1 MGRDVVG
8 RTNGEEL
15 ASRNVPQSAEA
26 IDPRW
31 FTKPVLKFD
40 LMPPEARAA
49 DRHGGTPLADV
60 VQIARSY
67 AKTIDGVPHQLE
79 TGFRVYPARLVV
91 ARAVRPLRPAHGG
104 ALAPAGP
111 WRHLD
116 VVVYQAI
123 GTVDRTTGTL
133 DPGIGVMLESDDQD
147 EPADPQ
153 HRHAAEQWLRLP
165 PALRATLKRDVP
177 DPHTWLSNMVQSSYG
192 DVPQRQE
199 AVVVRIDGSK
209 LTYALLDRR
218 VSLGLRTKA
227 AASALTYAPW
237 SVTQVTFAHDGGGR
251 TTLEGSSE
259 GAGRALRR
267 GRGR

>member
-8 RTNGEEL
+8 RTSGEEL
-15 ASRNVPQSAEA
+15 ASRNASPSAEA

-31 FTKPVLKFD
+31 FTKPILKFD

-91 ARAVRPLRPAHGG
+91 ARAVRPLRPAQAG

-116 VVVYQAI
+116 VVVYQALS
-123 GTVDRTTGTL
+123 TVDRTSGEL
-133 DPGIGVMLESDDQD
+133 DPGIGVMPENDDEG
-147 EPADPQ
+147 EPADAQ

-177 DPHTWLSNMVQSSYG
+177 DPHTWLSNMTQWSFG

-199 AVVVRIDGSK
+199 TVVVRIDDSTV
-209 LTYALLDRR
+209 TYALLERR
-218 VSLGLRTKA
+218 VSLGLRA
-227 AASALTYAPW
+227 AYSLTHAPW

-251 TTLEGSSE
+251 TTIEGVSG
-259 GAGRALRR
+259 GAGRTLRR
-267 GRGR
+267 GRGH